1 MSVDMAEVRVIV
13 GVPPERN
20 IPEPVWWHFLAIAQR
35 GYPFIRI
42 PPVRIDLARNLF
54 GVHFVR
60 TCEAQNVANTPAY
73 THLVML
79 DMDHAHWPNV
89 VEKLRARV
97 AEDPSR
103 LVVSGTY
110 YRRCEP
116 HDPNGWIVD
125 AAGHFSNPLETA
137 PGVYRRDRLGLGCVI
152 IAREVFERIPPPWFY
167 FTYDATN
174 WERGFDGHGE
184 DIVFTGLCQQAG
196 IACWQDVGIESP
208 HLVNGW
214 VTRETYLKFIQEHP
228 EQFEDVPA
236 EREV

>member
-1 MSVDMAEVRVIV
+1 MSVDIAEVKVIIGFCNV
-13 GVPPERN
+13 EGT
-20 IPEPVWWHFLAIAQR
+20 IPEPVWWHHMAIAQH
-35 GYPFIRI
+35 GYPLIRI
-42 PPVRIDLARNLF
+42 PPLRRVDLARNLF
-54 GVHFVR
+54 AVHFVR
-60 TCEAQNVANTPAY
+60 EATAY

-89 VEKLRARV
+89 IERLRARV

-110 YRRCEP
+110 FRRCEP
-116 HDPNGWIVD
+116 HDPNGWTVD
-125 AAGHFSNPLETA
+125 AEGHFSNPLETT

-214 VTRETYLKFIQEHP
+214 VTRETYLKFIEEHP
-228 EQFEDVPA
+228 EQFEDVPI
-236 EREV
+236 